1 MKLYDV
7 ELNAQT
13 DLVDS
18 GQEDEIPVLDKSNSG
33 ERYAKFQEIK
43 V

>member
-7 ELNAQT
+7 ELNAQD

-18 GQEDEIPVLDKSNSG
+18 GQEDDIPLFDKSKSG
-33 ERYAKFQEIK
+33 ERYAKFQDIK